1 MPQRL
6 TLIPTAVRS
15 RTECAGRMMRAARAI
30 FLLATTA
37 ILVSCEAGLDPA
49 KDLTGT

>member
-1 MPQRL
+1 M
-6 TLIPTAVRS
+6 RS

-30 FLLATTA
+30 FLLATTTT
-37 ILVSCEAGLDPA
+37 LVSCGSGLDLA